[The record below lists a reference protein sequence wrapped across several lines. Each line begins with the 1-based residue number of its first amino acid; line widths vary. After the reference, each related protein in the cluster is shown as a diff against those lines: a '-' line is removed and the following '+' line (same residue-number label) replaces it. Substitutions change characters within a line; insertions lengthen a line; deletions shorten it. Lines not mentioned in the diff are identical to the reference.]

1 MLEDL
6 LYRIQNLFSIVP
18 SSGGGSLA
26 ENALP
31 LALLFSAI
39 GALILTR
46 FTGTLGSLTYPLNF
60 SALFVGAMVS
70 NWLMR
75 GLQLQIDAQIQR
87 PLLASLVGMIVA
99 ALIMVR
105 WMQGEHRKI

>member
-46 FTGTLGSLTYPLNF
+46 FPGTLGSLTYPLNF
-60 SALFVGAMVS
+60 SALFVGAMIS